1 MIQLGSYALGRHG
14 FFYPDGS
21 IITIPAA
28 GTGSVAGASSRTNKP
43 DPTDPLYIDLGACDD
58 WQDDIKSSGDEKIWK
73 PSPGR
78 RQLYQV
84 IEKGAEATIKMTTE
98 EMQAFAAQVYYRT
111 SQKLTQIGG
120 NQQFNPLSAPPMNG
134 WFHQECYDQ
143 YNAFA
148 FSYDVYSLIRITGGM
163 ASKEGGIIKPQW
175 EINVLFSTLNTGA
188 VA

>member
-78 RQLYQV
+78 R
-84 IEKGAEATIKMTTE
+84 T
-98 EMQAFAAQVYYRT
+98 R
-111 SQKLTQIGG
+111 SP
-120 NQQFNPLSAPPMNG
+120 NCPNG
-134 WFHQECYDQ
+134 RRAKCWRRKRNCSDF
-143 YNAFA
+143 
-148 FSYDVYSLIRITGGM
+148 M
-163 ASKEGGIIKPQW
+163 
-175 EINVLFSTLNTGA
+175 
-188 VA
+188 